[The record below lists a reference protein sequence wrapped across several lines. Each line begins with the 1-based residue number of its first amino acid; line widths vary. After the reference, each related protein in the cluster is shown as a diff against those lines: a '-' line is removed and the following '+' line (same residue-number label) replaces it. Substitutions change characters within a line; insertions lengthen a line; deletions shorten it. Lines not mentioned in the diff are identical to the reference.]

1 MSTYLDCNATTP
13 VEPPVRDLVLR
24 LMSEDFGNAGS
35 RTHDFGARAKQA
47 VERARDQVAS
57 VVGAKRDEVIFTSGA
72 TESNNLAILG
82 LADHARREGRRHV
95 ITSAIEHKAVLE
107 PIEYIEK
114 DGFEVTRLRPTVGGW
129 VDPEAVLK
137 ALRPDTVLVS
147 LMHVNNETGVEQ
159 PLGDIAE
166 ALAGHPAYFHVDG
179 AQGFGKSVVPLRNP
193 RLDLISVSAH
203 KVFGPKGVG
212 ALIMR
217 RRGFE
222 RVPLKPLT
230 FGGGQERGLRPGTL
244 PVPLIAGF
252 GLAAE
257 LALSNAKA
265 RRAACVIFRE
275 KLLRALT
282 PMGPTIH
289 GDQERSLPHT
299 LSLAF
304 EGVDS
309 EALMV
314 AWKGVVA
321 ISNGAACTSH
331 EYQLSHVLQAMN
343 LPESIVRS
351 TVRLSWCHM
360 TEDPDWGAISAAV
373 RALRS

>member
-13 VEPPVRDLVLR
+13 IEPSVRDLILR
-24 LMSEDFGNAGS
+24 FMSEDFGNAGS

-57 VVGAKRDEVIFTSGA
+57 VVAAKRDEVIFTSGA
-72 TESNNLAILG
+72 TEANNLAVLG

-107 PIEYIEK
+107 PIEYLEK
-114 DGFEVTRLRPTVGGW
+114 DGFEVTRLRPAMGGW
-129 VDPEAVLK
+129 VDPEAVVK

-159 PLGDIAE
+159 PLGDIAQ
-166 ALAGHPAYFHVDG
+166 ALKGHPTYFHVDA
-179 AQGFGKSVVPLRNP
+179 AQGFGKSVGPLRDP
-193 RLDLISVSAH
+193 RVDLISVSAH
-203 KVFGPKGVG
+203 KIFGPKGVG
-212 ALIMR
+212 ALITR

-257 LALSNAKA
+257 MAVTNLKA
-265 RRAACVIFRE
+265 RRAACLLFRE
-275 KLLRALT
+275 RLLQTLA
-282 PMGPTIH
+282 PMRPTIH
-289 GDQERSLPHT
+289 GDQDHCVPHT
-299 LSLAF
+299 LSVAF

-314 AWKGVVA
+314 AWKGLVA

-331 EYQLSHVLQAMN
+331 EYQLSHVLQAMG

-351 TVRLSWCHM
+351 TVRLSWCHL
-360 TEDPDWGAISAAV
+360 TEDPDWGAIGAAV
-373 RALRS
+373 RRLRS